1 MAGAE
6 PDRDAV
12 ALGALLAG
20 YAIGGA
26 FYGLHHVMS
35 QTAVREAGVGHGPAN
50 ACLLPHTVRALARRF
65 PERLAEI
72 DEAMGED
79 AASVAARLAERAGA
93 IRLRDL
99 GVPAEALARCADVAS
114 ARSELNLTPPPADR
128 DELLALY
135 EEAW

>member
-1 MAGAE
+1 MERQLTPFANPVSTLAAQRGARLLADGMAGAE

-50 ACLLPHTVRALARRF
+50 ACLLPHTSRARPAL
-65 PERLAEI
+65 P
-72 DEAMGED
+72 
-79 AASVAARLAERAGA
+79 GA
-93 IRLRDL
+93 PC
-99 GVPAEALARCADVAS
+99 G
-114 ARSELNLTPPPADR
+114 DR
-128 DELLALY
+128 
-135 EEAW
+135 